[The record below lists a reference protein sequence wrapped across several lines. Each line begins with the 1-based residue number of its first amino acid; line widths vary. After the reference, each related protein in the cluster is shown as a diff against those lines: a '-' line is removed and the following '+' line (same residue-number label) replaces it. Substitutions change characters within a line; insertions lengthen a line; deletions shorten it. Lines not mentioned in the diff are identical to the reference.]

1 MTDSSFLMIDHT
13 IGSARETADA
23 QSGGQT
29 GETRHNVRVCER
41 LQSEFEADNI
51 RMPDELVHSK
61 AQRAMPRALP
71 ALEIPRPS
79 SQHANNIQHF
89 DDEKRHACAR

>member
-29 GETRHNVRVCER
+29 GETRHNVRVFER

-51 RMPDELVHSK
+51 RMPDEFVHSK
-61 AQRAMPRALP
+61 AQRAMPRDLP
-71 ALEIPRPS
+71 AHKM
-79 SQHANNIQHF
+79 QNVNNIQHF